1 MGDPAMFADWVSH
14 AAQAVGRESAPPP
27 PADSKVA
34 DLRSHYDAFNRR
46 MLTLALENY
55 DVDCVDETF
64 GGTPAH
70 VVTPCSG
77 VRNDRVLVCLH
88 GGAFMWG
95 SGAGALLESVPL
107 ACEAGSRVVAL
118 EYRLAP
124 EHPYPAA
131 VDDVLA
137 AYRELLDQV
146 PSGKIAIYGCSAGGM
161 LTAQAVAR
169 IAAEGLPRPGAVA
182 MLHGTGLDFA
192 GDAATTAAVLNGLVG
207 PVSAPSVR
215 QMPYFGSADLSDPL
229 VLPGID
235 PETLAGFPPALLV
248 SATRD
253 FAASACSVMHRRLLT
268 AGVDARFVLFDG
280 LGHAH
285 HMAVNL
291 PESRETFGLMARF
304 FDEHLEK

>member
-1 MGDPAMFADWVSH
+1 MGDPAKFADWVSD
-14 AAQAVGRESAPPP
+14 AAQAAWREAGHAPPLN
-27 PADSKVA
+27 ADIA
-34 DLRSHYDAFNRR
+34 TLRGHYDAFNRR
-46 MLTLALENY
+46 MLSLAIETYEVECLE
-55 DVDCVDETF
+55 TTS

-70 VVTPCSG
+70 LVTPKDG
-77 VRNDRVLVCLH
+77 VRNGRILLCLH

-95 SGAGALLESVPL
+95 SGAGALLEAVPV
-107 ACEAGSRVVAL
+107 ACETGSRVVAL
-118 EYRLAP
+118 DYRLAP

-131 VDDVLA
+131 IDDVLS
-137 AYRELLDQV
+137 AYRELLDQA
-146 PSGKIAIYGCSAGGM
+146 PAAKIAIYGCSAGGM

-169 IAAEGLPRPGAVA
+169 IATEGLPVPTAVA

-192 GDAATTAAVLNGLVG
+192 GDAAMTSAILNGLDG
-207 PVSAPSVR
+207 TAPVPSVR
-215 QMPYFGSADLSDPL
+215 SMPYFTNADLTDPL

-235 PETLAGFPPALLV
+235 PQTLAAFPPTLLV

-253 FAASACSVMHRRLLT
+253 FAASACSVMHRRLLA

-285 HMAVNL
+285 HMDVNL